1 MDHQFLTALCGSL
14 IFKLLLVQFTEVEEI
29 PKDNFKLALFLSGEM
44 EQMNYLN
51 CKNISANN
59 RY

>member
-29 PKDNFKLALFLSGEM
+29 PKDNFKLALLLSGATGTNE
-44 EQMNYLN
+44 LF
-51 CKNISANN
+51 KL
-59 RY
+59 